1 MGIKRVRDAKEEI
14 FSAGGRRRRGREIGE
29 TRLIRGRRHYLDL
42 LITGSSTYKYYVGGA
57 TNYPTI
63 AQMRVFRMEVRRLQ
77 ISVAW
82 FVGSSLGLG
91 WICVN
96 HLVVVGDGRL
106 GQEWALGAGRGLFA
120 RLLLVAWAGL
130 ES

>member
-1 MGIKRVRDAKEEI
+1 
-14 FSAGGRRRRGREIGE
+14 
-29 TRLIRGRRHYLDL
+29 LIRGRRHYLDL

-82 FVGSSLGLG
+82 FVGSSLGCGMDL
-91 WICVN
+91 CESY
-96 HLVVVGDGRL
+96 LVVVGDDGWALDPVVGGGWSLL
-106 GQEWALGAGRGLFA
+106 GQDLGVGRVG
-120 RLLLVAWAGL
+120 RCWAGFL
-130 ES
+130 FG